1 MTWTDPIVEE
11 VRRSRDAYAARFDY
25 DLRAIYLDLKNR
37 ERQSGR
43 KIVSS
48 AESAAEIEPNRTP
61 QSIGLP
67 SIVPD
72 SVLKPTGPTA
82 NP

>member
-48 AESAAEIEPNRTP
+48 AENAAEIDPNRTKP
-61 QSIGLP
+61 IGLS
-67 SIVPD
+67 SIASD
-72 SVLKPTGPTA
+72 DFLNPTSPTA